1 MYRRPPVSTRTDT
14 LFPYTTLF
22 RSAAAGGRAQLQRS
36 RRAGRAARRDRDA
49 GGHRGT
55 QAAVARGRTAHRA
68 AAALRCAVDALP
80 RNPAA
85 AGSRLPAVRTRPPVP
100 GLHRLRRVLRQ
111 RLTSAAR
118 AGANPVAILWERL
131 QPRAFSEIGR
141 AHV

>member
-1 MYRRPPVSTRTDT
+1 M
-14 LFPYTTLF
+14 
-22 RSAAAGGRAQLQRS
+22 
-36 RRAGRAARRDRDA
+36 
-49 GGHRGT
+49 

-131 QPRAFSEIGR
+131 QPRAFSGTRCPELAADAAPTTSSRRERKCRRPPLRLALDIVPKP
-141 AHV
+141 ALEATHHK